1 MNAKHPLGA
10 LIDQA
15 KQANGWSDVDVANRA
30 KARGHTLSK
39 SNVARIRNE
48 PVTTLVGKQLLAL
61 ADGLGVPVQQ
71 LAAAGL
77 ESMGIPGYIA
87 SATDAEQAVR
97 LDPTLP
103 EHVRRTLVT
112 IIRNERDRHLGDPHG
127 TGTEEVQEPRPQAGG
142 PVDSGAHGGN
152 RRRPGAPMKS
162 DKVRRLNP
170 ANQDSGLDPAGSASD
185 PVTSN
190 VDGSQDGYEEWAAMK
205 GETQELRR
213 RRIEGEPWDAPDPD
227 GPEDGL

>member
-112 IIRNERDRHLGDPHG
+112 IIRNERDRHLGDPHES
-127 TGTEEVQEPRPQAGG
+127 GTEEVPQSRPQAGG
-142 PVDSGAHGGN
+142 QVDSGAAGAD
-152 RRRPGAPMKS
+152 RSRPGAPMKPR
-162 DKVRRLNP
+162 KARHLKP
-170 ANQDSGLDPAGSASD
+170 ADQAPHVDDLPPWSEDDELAAFDP
-185 PVTSN
+185 
-190 VDGSQDGYEEWAAMK
+190 
-205 GETQELRR
+205 
-213 RRIEGEPWDAPDPD
+213 GEPD
-227 GPEDGL
+227 

>member
-30 KARGHTLSK
+30 KSRGHTLSK

-71 LAAAGL
+71 VAAAGL

-112 IIRNERDRHLGDPHG
+112 IIRNERDRHLGDPHESG
-127 TGTEEVQEPRPQAGG
+127 IEEVPESGPQAGG
-142 PVDSGAHGGN
+142 PEHSGKAGED
-152 RRRPGAPMKS
+152 RVRPGAPIVD
-162 DKVRRLNP
+162 DKVRHLNP
-170 ANQDSGLDPAGSASD
+170 VDQGEELDD
-185 PVTSN
+185 
-190 VDGSQDGYEEWAAMK
+190 DQELAARA

-213 RRIEGEPWDAPDPD
+213 RRTEGEPWDHPDPD
-227 GPEDGL
+227 GPEDGA

>member
-77 ESMGIPGYIA
+77 ESMGIPGYTA

-127 TGTEEVQEPRPQAGG
+127 SGTEEVQEPRTQAGSEEYSREAG
-142 PVDSGAHGGN
+142 GGRSRRSPSMNESANPDYLAARKGYTPEGSAATDDKQGDYELARRHGETEE
-152 RRRPGAPMKS
+152 RRH
-162 DKVRRLNP
+162 RRLIG
-170 ANQDSGLDPAGSASD
+170 D
-185 PVTSN
+185 
-190 VDGSQDGYEEWAAMK
+190 
-205 GETQELRR
+205 
-213 RRIEGEPWDAPDPD
+213 PWDQPDPD
-227 GPEDGL
+227 GPEEGA